1 MTVAN
6 LSVIVAGYALYLNVK
21 ELNGIFTLYCQQT
34 KEHFVFLSESMTNTR
49 LFYFRYDKKNYVA
62 GRHTIFYDYAD
73 HQQYHIVGIS
83 RNSFDIMNVTEREYA
98 NVKKNGE
105 NYRIVDYKEKKAY
118 DFELVKGE

>member
-21 ELNGIFTLYCQQT
+21 DLHGIFTLYCQQT
-34 KEHFVFLSESMTNTR
+34 KEHFVFLSESMTNSR

-62 GRHTIFYDYAD
+62 GRHIIFYDYAD
-73 HQQYHIVGIS
+73 HKQYHIVGIS
-83 RNSFDIMNVTEREYA
+83 RNSFDVMNVTEREFA
-98 NVKKNGE
+98 NIKKDGE

-118 DFELVKGE
+118 DFELIKGE

>member
-21 ELNGIFTLYCQQT
+21 DLHGIFTLYCQQT
-34 KEHFVFLSESMTNTR
+34 KEHFVFLSESMTDSR

-83 RNSFDIMNVTEREYA
+83 LNSAT
-98 NVKKNGE
+98 
-105 NYRIVDYKEKKAY
+105 
-118 DFELVKGE
+118 L

>member
-21 ELNGIFTLYCQQT
+21 DLHGIFTLYCQQT
-34 KEHFVFLSESMTNTR
+34 KEHFVFLSESMTNSR
-49 LFYFRYDKKNYVA
+49 LFLVP
-62 GRHTIFYDYAD
+62 
-73 HQQYHIVGIS
+73 
-83 RNSFDIMNVTEREYA
+83 